1 MSGHRILLL
10 ETEEIDETHKG
21 LHVPGDNTLE
31 VLVSELA
38 LLVEVVPSSGHG
50 DLGLLHWDHVEAND
64 NGPKVVLG
72 LHGGA
77 GSWVLSRA
85 GTHDSHR
92 LPTPAG
98 GAVRPAAPVNGVL
111 ERAWDGVVELRGDK
125 QDAIGGHDL
134 GLEVLHRLGEVILKV
149 LVVEG
154 KVRVVKNLDLDTSRG
169 VLLGGIEEKAVER
182 SRAKRPADPNNLNRG
197 VNHDQS
203 IVVVGGCSS
212 SSSRRL

>member
-1 MSGHRILLL
+1 VSGHRILLL

-50 DLGLLHWDHVEAND
+50 DLGLLHWDHVEPDD
-64 NGPKVVLG
+64 NGAKVVLG
-72 LHGGA
+72 LYRGA

-92 LPTPAG
+92 LASPAG
-98 GAVRPAAPVNGVL
+98 GAPRPAAPVNGVL

-125 QDAIGGHDL
+125 QDGVGGHDL
-134 GLEVLHRLGEVILKV
+134 GLEVLHGLGEVTLVV
-149 LVVEG
+149 LVVEREFG
-154 KVRVVKNLDLDTSRG
+154 VVKNLDLDTSRS
-169 VLLGGIEEKAVER
+169 VLLGGIEKKAVER
-182 SRAKRPADPNNLNRG
+182 SSAKRPADPNNLKRDAS
-197 VNHDQS
+197 HD
-203 IVVVGGCSS
+203 
-212 SSSRRL
+212 